1 LNGGKK
7 GSQMKNKLSYLVLLP
22 ICFFAA
28 LFIIPR
34 IIFKPI
40 KHVALSEIQRY
51 VQENNEY
58 LTDIAQKLLQS
69 QGDNEQIVEYDA
81 KSDVPKDVN
90 VDKLYKDLAI
100 HYIFVKKNFFDNEDN
115 VEILLKD
122 KNGNYS
128 CGIYYSPSGK
138 LLDHG
143 VPKEGDKYEYD
154 GTLTGYRRKYR
165 SEKICD
171 NWYYFEDDTWN

>member
-1 LNGGKK
+1 
-7 GSQMKNKLSYLVLLP
+7 MKDKLSYLVLLP

-28 LFIIPR
+28 LLIIPR

-40 KHVALSEIQRY
+40 EHVKLPDIKNY

-58 LTDIAQKLLQS
+58 LTDISQKLLQA
-69 QGDNEQIVEYDA
+69 QGNNEQIKEYDA
-81 KSDVPKDVN
+81 PSDIPENIDVY
-90 VDKLYKDLAI
+90 KLYKDLSI
-100 HYIFVKKNFFDNEDN
+100 HYIFVKKNFYDNEDN
-115 VEILLKD
+115 VEILLKN

-138 LLDHG
+138 LLEHG
-143 VPKEGDKYEYD
+143 VPKEGDSYEFD
-154 GTLTGYRRKYR
+154 GTSTGYRHKYR

-171 NWYYFEDDTWN
+171 NWYYYEDDTWN